1 MQESSQQKEKRNEG
15 RHYRNCAK
23 HQNEMSCLCLVTR
36 VTFCKRQYT
45 AKKMALCVWFLWWVQ
60 WAQHCCHWWKNIK
73 SLLSKKKKQ
82 EKKEQN
88 GKIIYIGNSL
98 KNSRITPTGEK
109 SPEHALQ
116 KKNEAEDDR
125 RHLLST
131 VATDYPYHVLQKV
144 FHCSSKT
151 VTTA

>member
-1 MQESSQQKEKRNEG
+1 MPGDQSDLLQETVHSKKNGTLRLVSLVGSVGPTLLSLVKEYQESAVKEK
-15 RHYRNCAK
+15 K
-23 HQNEMSCLCLVTR
+23 TR
-36 VTFCKRQYT
+36 
-45 AKKMALCVWFLWWVQ
+45 
-60 WAQHCCHWWKNIK
+60 
-73 SLLSKKKKQ
+73 
-82 EKKEQN
+82 KKEQN

>member
-1 MQESSQQKEKRNEG
+1 MPGDQSDLLQETVHSKKNGTLRLVSLVGSVGPTLLSLVKEYQESAVKE
-15 RHYRNCAK
+15 
-23 HQNEMSCLCLVTR
+23 
-36 VTFCKRQYT
+36 
-45 AKKMALCVWFLWWVQ
+45 
-60 WAQHCCHWWKNIK
+60 
-73 SLLSKKKKQ
+73 KKKQ

-116 KKNEAEDDR
+116 KKNEAQDDR

>member
-1 MQESSQQKEKRNEG
+1 
-15 RHYRNCAK
+15 
-23 HQNEMSCLCLVTR
+23 MSCLCLVTR

-45 AKKMALCVWFLWWVQ
+45 AKKWHSTFGFSGGFSGPNIAVTGERISRV
-60 WAQHCCHWWKNIK
+60 CCQR
-73 SLLSKKKKQ
+73 KKKQ

-131 VATDYPYHVLQKV
+131 VAKDYPYLVLQEV

>member
-1 MQESSQQKEKRNEG
+1 MPGDQSDLLQETVHSKKNGTLRLVSLVGSVGPTLLSLVKECQESAVKE
-15 RHYRNCAK
+15 
-23 HQNEMSCLCLVTR
+23 
-36 VTFCKRQYT
+36 
-45 AKKMALCVWFLWWVQ
+45 
-60 WAQHCCHWWKNIK
+60 
-73 SLLSKKKKQ
+73 KKKQ

-131 VATDYPYHVLQKV
+131 VAKDYPYLVLQEV

>member
-1 MQESSQQKEKRNEG
+1 MPGDQSNLLQETVHSKKKGTLRLVSLVGSVGPTLLSLVKEYQESAVKE
-15 RHYRNCAK
+15 
-23 HQNEMSCLCLVTR
+23 
-36 VTFCKRQYT
+36 
-45 AKKMALCVWFLWWVQ
+45 
-60 WAQHCCHWWKNIK
+60 
-73 SLLSKKKKQ
+73 KKKQ

>member
-1 MQESSQQKEKRNEG
+1 MPGDQSNLLQETVHSKKKRHSTFGFSGGFSGPNI
-15 RHYRNCAK
+15 A
-23 HQNEMSCLCLVTR
+23 VTGERISR
-36 VTFCKRQYT
+36 V
-45 AKKMALCVWFLWWVQ
+45 
-60 WAQHCCHWWKNIK
+60 CCQR
-73 SLLSKKKKQ
+73 KKKQ

>member
-1 MQESSQQKEKRNEG
+1 MPGDQSDLLQETVHSKKNGTLR
-15 RHYRNCAK
+15 
-23 HQNEMSCLCLVTR
+23 LVSLVGSVGPT
-36 VTFCKRQYT
+36 
-45 AKKMALCVWFLWWVQ
+45 
-60 WAQHCCHWWKNIK
+60 
-73 SLLSKKKKQ
+73 LLSLVKEYKESAVKEKKKQ

-116 KKNEAEDDR
+116 KKNEAQDDR

>member
-1 MQESSQQKEKRNEG
+1 MPGDQSNLLQETVHSKKKGTLRLVSLVGSVGPTLLSLVKEYQESAVKE
-15 RHYRNCAK
+15 
-23 HQNEMSCLCLVTR
+23 
-36 VTFCKRQYT
+36 
-45 AKKMALCVWFLWWVQ
+45 
-60 WAQHCCHWWKNIK
+60 
-73 SLLSKKKKQ
+73 KKKQ

-116 KKNEAEDDR
+116 KKNEAQDDR

>member
-1 MQESSQQKEKRNEG
+1 MPGDQSDLLQETVHSKKNRTLRLVSLVGSVGPTLLSLVKEYQESAVKE
-15 RHYRNCAK
+15 
-23 HQNEMSCLCLVTR
+23 
-36 VTFCKRQYT
+36 
-45 AKKMALCVWFLWWVQ
+45 
-60 WAQHCCHWWKNIK
+60 
-73 SLLSKKKKQ
+73 KKKQ

-116 KKNEAEDDR
+116 KKNEAQDDR

>member
-1 MQESSQQKEKRNEG
+1 
-15 RHYRNCAK
+15 
-23 HQNEMSCLCLVTR
+23 MSCLCLVTR

-45 AKKMALCVWFLWWVQ
+45 AKKNGTLRLVSLVG
-60 WAQHCCHWWKNIK
+60 
-73 SLLSKKKKQ
+73 SVGPTLLSLVKEYQESAVKEKKKQ

>member
-1 MQESSQQKEKRNEG
+1 MPGDQSDLLQETVHSKKNRTLRLGSLVGSVGPTLLSLVKEYQESAVKE
-15 RHYRNCAK
+15 
-23 HQNEMSCLCLVTR
+23 
-36 VTFCKRQYT
+36 
-45 AKKMALCVWFLWWVQ
+45 
-60 WAQHCCHWWKNIK
+60 
-73 SLLSKKKKQ
+73 KKQ

-116 KKNEAEDDR
+116 KKNEAQDDR

>member
-1 MQESSQQKEKRNEG
+1 MPGDQSDLLQETVHSKKNRTLRLGSLVGSVGPTLLSLVKEYQESAVKE
-15 RHYRNCAK
+15 
-23 HQNEMSCLCLVTR
+23 
-36 VTFCKRQYT
+36 
-45 AKKMALCVWFLWWVQ
+45 
-60 WAQHCCHWWKNIK
+60 
-73 SLLSKKKKQ
+73 KKKQ

>member
-1 MQESSQQKEKRNEG
+1 MPGDQSDLLQETVHSKKNG
-15 RHYRNCAK
+15 T
-23 HQNEMSCLCLVTR
+23 LCLVSLVGSVGPT
-36 VTFCKRQYT
+36 
-45 AKKMALCVWFLWWVQ
+45 
-60 WAQHCCHWWKNIK
+60 
-73 SLLSKKKKQ
+73 LLSLVKEYKESAVKEKKKQ

>member
-1 MQESSQQKEKRNEG
+1 MGPTLLSLVKEYQESAVKEK
-15 RHYRNCAK
+15 K
-23 HQNEMSCLCLVTR
+23 TR
-36 VTFCKRQYT
+36 
-45 AKKMALCVWFLWWVQ
+45 
-60 WAQHCCHWWKNIK
+60 
-73 SLLSKKKKQ
+73 
-82 EKKEQN
+82 KKEQN

-109 SPEHALQ
+109 TPEHALQ

-131 VATDYPYHVLQKV
+131 VATDYPYHVLQEV

>member
-1 MQESSQQKEKRNEG
+1 MRADIIEIVQNTKMKCLVCACDQSDLFQETVHSKKNGTLRLVSLVGSVGPTLLSLVKEYQESAVKE
-15 RHYRNCAK
+15 
-23 HQNEMSCLCLVTR
+23 
-36 VTFCKRQYT
+36 
-45 AKKMALCVWFLWWVQ
+45 
-60 WAQHCCHWWKNIK
+60 
-73 SLLSKKKKQ
+73 KKKQ